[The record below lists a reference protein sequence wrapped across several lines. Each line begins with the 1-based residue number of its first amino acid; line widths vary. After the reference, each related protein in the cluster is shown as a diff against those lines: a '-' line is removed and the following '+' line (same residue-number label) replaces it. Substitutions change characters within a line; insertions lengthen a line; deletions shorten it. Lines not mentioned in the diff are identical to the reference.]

1 MKKKK
6 LKIPI
11 FGIAF
16 LFFAISFLAI
26 ELSGY
31 VRQLGQRDWSV
42 ATATVINVDERTETG
57 GGRHGHRSYHIV
69 YDILYQYEANG
80 NVYTGEILKNNVP
93 KKLGETLEIKY
104 NPDAP
109 ENSTTALEPAPGK
122 IVMGVIMFI
131 VFGLLGCRMI
141 WGPWVKKKKKGKT
154 KAAARQSKSLKGKK
168 QRTTSSSAEV
178 AELRQHQDRIF
189 QEVCE
194 MVRKLKQK
202 HPSVGYVVR
211 LECSDKIELDSKL
224 PNRYSAWIFVTLA
237 RNRTILESG
246 KDSGEW
252 PGACDEI
259 IRVKNLSGKNKKLI
273 VSDTYKSSLA
283 TDLETVTD
291 EYEARYLTYV
301 ENKEASDEIL
311 ENACCVEW
319 ID

>member
-31 VRQLGQRDWSV
+31 IRQLGQRDWSV

-57 GGRHGHRSYHIV
+57 GGRHGHRSHRTV
-69 YDILYQYEANG
+69 YDILYQYQANG

-104 NPDAP
+104 DPDAP

-141 WGPWVKKKKKGKT
+141 WGPLVKKKKKGKT
-154 KAAARQSKSLKGKK
+154 KAAARQSKSLK
-168 QRTTSSSAEV
+168 E
-178 AELRQHQDRIF
+178 
-189 QEVCE
+189 
-194 MVRKLKQK
+194 
-202 HPSVGYVVR
+202 
-211 LECSDKIELDSKL
+211 
-224 PNRYSAWIFVTLA
+224 
-237 RNRTILESG
+237 
-246 KDSGEW
+246 
-252 PGACDEI
+252 
-259 IRVKNLSGKNKKLI
+259 KNKGRPQAQQK
-273 VSDTYKSSLA
+273 
-283 TDLETVTD
+283 
-291 EYEARYLTYV
+291 
-301 ENKEASDEIL
+301 
-311 ENACCVEW
+311 
-319 ID
+319 

>member
-11 FGIAF
+11 FGIVIIFFGIAF
-16 LFFAISFLAI
+16 FIMGITSYI
-26 ELSGY
+26 Q
-31 VRQLGQRDWSV
+31 QLGQRDWSV

-57 GGRHGHRSYHIV
+57 GGRHGHRSHRTV
-69 YDILYQYEANG
+69 YDILYQYEVNG
-80 NVYTGEILKNNVP
+80 NVYTGEIVKNNVP
-93 KKLGETLEIKY
+93 KTLGETLEIKY
-104 NPDAP
+104 DPDAP
-109 ENSTTALEPAPGK
+109 ENSTTALEPAPGLM
-122 IVMGVIMFI
+122 ISGVIMFI

-141 WGPWVKKKKKGKT
+141 WEPLAKKKKGKM
-154 KAAARQSKSLKGKK
+154 KAAARQSKSLKERT
-168 QRTTSSSAEV
+168 QRTASSSAEV

-202 HPSVGYVVR
+202 HPSAGYVVR
-211 LECSDKIELDSKL
+211 LECSDKMELDSEL
-224 PNRYSAWIFVTLA
+224 PNRYSAWIFVSLA

-246 KDSGEW
+246 KDTGEW

-259 IRVKNLSGKNKKLI
+259 IRVKSFSGKNKKLI

-283 TDLETVTD
+283 ADLETVTA
-291 EYEARYLTYV
+291 EYEASYLTYV

-311 ENACCVEW
+311 ENACRVEW

>member
-11 FGIAF
+11 FGIVF
-16 LFFAISFLAI
+16 IFFGFSSLII
-26 ELSGY
+26 GITRYTE
-31 VRQLGQRDWSV
+31 QLGQRDWSV
-42 ATATVINVDERTETG
+42 ATATVISVDERTETS
-57 GGRHGHRSYHIV
+57 GGRHGHRSYHTV

-80 NVYTGEILKNNVP
+80 NVYTGEIVKSNTP
-93 KKLGETLEIKY
+93 KSLGETLEIKFD
-104 NPDAP
+104 PDAP
-109 ENSTTALEPAPGK
+109 ENSTKYLEPYPG
-122 IVMGVIMFI
+122 IVVSSVIGFI
-131 VFGLLGCRMI
+131 IFGLIGYRMI
-141 WGPWVKKKKKGKT
+141 RGPLLKKKKSKRKN
-154 KAAARQSKSLKGKK
+154 AALQSKRLKERI
-168 QRTTSSSAEV
+168 QRTASSSTEV
-178 AELRQHQDRIF
+178 MELRQHQDRIF

-194 MVRKLKQK
+194 VVRKLKQK

-211 LECSDKIELDSKL
+211 LECSDKIEVDSEL
-224 PNRYSAWIFVTLA
+224 PNRYSAWIFVSLN

-283 TDLETVTD
+283 ADLETVTD
-291 EYEARYLTYV
+291 EYEASYLTYV

>member
-1 MKKKK
+1 MMKKKRRI
-6 LKIPI
+6 IPI

-31 VRQLGQRDWSV
+31 VRQLGQKDWYV
-42 ATATVINVDERTETG
+42 ATATVISVDERTETS
-57 GGRHGHRSYHIV
+57 GGRHGHRSHRTV
-69 YDILYQYEANG
+69 YDILYQYQANG

-93 KKLGETLEIKY
+93 KKLGATLEIKY
-104 NPDAP
+104 DPDAP

-122 IVMGVIMFI
+122 IVMGVIIFI
-131 VFGLLGCRMI
+131 VFGFLGCRMI
-141 WGPWVKKKKKGKT
+141 WGPLMKKKKGKT
-154 KAAARQSKSLKGKK
+154 KAVARQSKNLKERNHG
-168 QRTTSSSAEV
+168 TVSSSAEV

-211 LECSDKIELDSKL
+211 LECSDKLELDSEL
-224 PNRYSAWIFVTLA
+224 PSRYSAWIFVSLN

-246 KDSGEW
+246 EDSGEW

-259 IRVKNLSGKNKKLI
+259 IRVKSFSEKNKKLI
-273 VSDTYKSSLA
+273 VSDTYNSSLA
-283 TDLETVTD
+283 AELEAVTA
-291 EYEARYLTYV
+291 EYESTSWAYV

-311 ENACCVEW
+311 ENACRVEW

>member
-57 GGRHGHRSYHIV
+57 GGRHGHRSHRTV
-69 YDILYQYEANG
+69 YDILYQYQANG

-104 NPDAP
+104 DPDAP
-109 ENSTTALEPAPGK
+109 ENSTKYLEPSPG
-122 IVMGVIMFI
+122 IVVSSVIGFLI
-131 VFGLLGCRMI
+131 FGLIGYRMI
-141 WGPWVKKKKKGKT
+141 RGPLLKKKKSKPKT
-154 KAAARQSKSLKGKK
+154 GTLQSKRLKGRN
-168 QRTTSSSAEV
+168 QRTASSATEV
-178 AELRQHQDRIF
+178 MEIRQHQDRIF

-194 MVRKLKQK
+194 TVRKLKQK
-202 HPSVGYVVR
+202 HPSAGYVVR
-211 LECSDKIELDSKL
+211 LECSDKLELDSEL
-224 PNRYSAWIFVTLA
+224 PNRYSAWIFVSLA

-246 KDSGEW
+246 KDTGEW
-252 PGACDEI
+252 SGACDEI
-259 IRVKNLSGKNKKLI
+259 IRVKSFSGKNKKLI

-283 TDLETVTD
+283 AELEAVTV
-291 EYEARYLTYV
+291 EYEASYLTYV

-311 ENACCVEW
+311 ENACRVEW